1 MYSRF
6 HYILIGLI
14 GIIVYLFYLIAYYKF
29 NQFQTDHFIETI
41 INNNAEITERNI
53 QKEAI
58 EQYIHTPAYQT
69 QVAKATQNKKLPGE
83 EIINVVRQE
92 DLDGNKELDIN
103 TALAPTQRRTEDVTL
118 NMTNPERWIYLFQN
132 GIPRS

>member
-14 GIIVYLFYLIAYYKF
+14 AVIIYLFYLIAYYKV

-41 INNNAEITERNI
+41 VTNNAEITARNI
-53 QKEAI
+53 EKEI
-58 EQYIHTPAYQT
+58 LEQYIHTPAYQT

-92 DLDGNKELDIN
+92 DIDGNKEIDVKTVLSNIE
-103 TALAPTQRRTEDVTL
+103 RRIEDPTL

-132 GIPRS
+132 GIPRH